1 MKNEQ
6 LNNLAV
12 QAQNGNSLAY
22 ESILAHFLPY
32 VYKMSEQNWYKMS
45 NETSF
50 EHDCLKRL
58 DAAIEKYDITK
69 GNFRTQVLWRFRQAL
84 YLAVTRLKEKRRGY
98 EVSSLDFGES
108 DEQYETYEV
117 EDELALIDD
126 GILVNEKIALL
137 AEGDSR
143 KLAILNSWKNGCF
156 NDSSTSVSLAK
167 HFGGNSESHR
177 KFINRFRTTCQKA
190 LA

>member
-1 MKNEQ
+1 MTNQE

-12 QAQNGNSLAY
+12 QAQSGDKSAYETILAY
-22 ESILAHFLPY
+22 FLPH
-32 VYKMSEQNWYKMS
+32 VYRMSEQNWHKMS
-45 NETSF
+45 NETHF
-50 EHDCLKRL
+50 EQSCFIGL
-58 DAAIEKYDITK
+58 DAAIRKYDITK
-69 GNFRTQVLWRFRQAL
+69 GNFKSQVLWRFKQAL
-84 YLAVTRLKEKRRGY
+84 KRTIVRLKAKRRGY
-98 EVSSLDFGES
+98 EVCSLDFGES

-117 EDELALIDD
+117 EDELALVDD

-143 KLAILNSWKNGCF
+143 KLAILNNWQHGYY
-156 NDSSTSVSLAK
+156 NDSNTSTFLAK
-167 HFGGNSESHR
+167 RFGGNSESHR